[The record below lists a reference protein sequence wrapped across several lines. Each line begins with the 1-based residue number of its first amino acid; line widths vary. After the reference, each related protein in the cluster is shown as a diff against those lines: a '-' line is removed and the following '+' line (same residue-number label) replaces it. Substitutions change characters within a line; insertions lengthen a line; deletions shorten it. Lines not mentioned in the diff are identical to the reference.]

1 MPQSVGRFVIV
12 LVAAMP
18 LAASTGLDNGDPVP
32 AAVRSLGQAPPGS
45 APVRFAPGIVST
57 DAIEINGVFRH
68 DFREFFFARHVD
80 RVFTQTTTDADVF
93 WVDMA
98 VVDRLRR

>member
-1 MPQSVGRFVIV
+1 M
-12 LVAAMP
+12 
-18 LAASTGLDNGDPVP
+18 
-32 AAVRSLGQAPPGS
+32 
-45 APVRFAPGIVST
+45 
-57 DAIEINGVFRH
+57 FRH